1 MSQQFLS
8 GLTAS
13 VLATVAG
20 TTLALSGEMTQT
32 AAQNLAENST
42 NLGRIEASQI
52 AEEANRVAQV
62 YPHQWREYPAA
73 TLYVRGIPVLTFL
86 DPSPA
91 GQRRKTGDRPANQ
104 FISPAPQAT
113 PLNLS
118 ETKQTSSTGEG
129 QTKYDPLWRATTV
142 AARLNYL
149 SENNIDASQITVDW
163 SDRYNAY
170 LISVGDEPLVTI
182 DRRTILPDTTR
193 NASQDALQ
201 ATNRLRRLLGNAP
214 PLELRE
220 VARAPQ
226 TPELVGVRV
235 ISQQQGMASWYGPG
249 FHGRRSASGERFNQ
263 NAMTA
268 AHRTLPFGTRVRVTN
283 LNNGRSVTVRIND
296 RGPFIRG
303 RIIDLSIG
311 AARKINMVNSGVA
324 PVRVEVLGQ

>member
-1 MSQQFLS
+1 MNQQLLS
-8 GLTAS
+8 GLTVS
-13 VLATVAG
+13 VLAAAIGATITLPGESSRTVAQN
-20 TTLALSGEMTQT
+20 APSNEAT
-32 AAQNLAENST
+32 AA
-42 NLGRIEASQI
+42 IASSQQAAI
-52 AEEANRVAQV
+52 ANRIAQV

-91 GQRRKTGDRPANQ
+91 AARGKAGDRPASD

-113 PLNLS
+113 PLDLS
-118 ETKQTSSTGEG
+118 EAKQSNSSEG
-129 QTKYDPLWRATTV
+129 QSKYDPLWRATTV

-149 SENNIDASQITVDW
+149 SENNIDARQITVDW

-193 NASQDALQ
+193 SASQDALQ
-201 ATNRLRRLLGNAP
+201 ATNRLRRLIGNAP
-214 PLELRE
+214 PLQPQEL
-220 VARAPQ
+220 ARATQ
-226 TPELVGVRV
+226 APELVGVRV

-249 FHGRRSASGERFNQ
+249 FHGRRTANGERFNQ

-283 LNNGRSVTVRIND
+283 KNNGRSVTVRIND

-311 AARKINMVNSGVA
+311 AAGRIGMVNSGVA